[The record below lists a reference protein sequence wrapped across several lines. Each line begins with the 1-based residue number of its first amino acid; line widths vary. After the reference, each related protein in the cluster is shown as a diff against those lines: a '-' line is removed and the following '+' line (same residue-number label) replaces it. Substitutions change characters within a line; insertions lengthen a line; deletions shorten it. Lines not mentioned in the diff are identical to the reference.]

1 MPVKDATAETNQFAL
16 RKATLPDLATQ
27 LRLRRLQHLGHL
39 AFSGPAELLRT
50 LEAEEAVTLQSW
62 GALVA
67 EDLAWMRKLGGDFA
81 TIAPIY
87 TSGMAW
93 IPWIQ
98 AHRSYWKGWLKRAR
112 RISVSF
118 SNQASDVQWFRRQ
131 TRQVLPACGVA
142 FETAKP
148 PGGATLACPE
158 CGEGFSDQA
167 ALASHRN
174 LKHGKRSA
182 HAPYCSG
189 TVCPVCL
196 YECFS
201 TDRLMWHMK
210 QSNQRR
216 PCLQWAQANLLPE
229 EQVLRVPLPDHL
241 RGHKRLRGHRV
252 EGPLPPT
259 LAERVAADA
268 LGRYAALPP
277 AQPADMQGSQHQE
290 ETLSGEAPVHRCFSK
305 VVQADLE
312 AWCQQCTTFGD
323 WEDPWVEE
331 LDEDFRTCCFSA
343 DFTAVLEAITETD
356 EVELIIAC
364 EQWGQRVDKML
375 RERGLAAPGDQHR
388 RAVRPPPAQTPARQS
403 LPSRPGHLT
412 TPLFESWNHP
422 VETARLCQAEDEA
435 TPVHFGVHGPPRR
448 T

>member
-1 MPVKDATAETNQFAL
+1 MDAEIWARIAMAQDALRLLRRGAYRVQGLSQACRLALLEALIFSRLFYNSATWVVIHRPAWKALHQFYHRAVRTAIRMPVKDATAETNQFAL
-16 RKATLPDLATQ
+16 GKATLPDLATQ

-131 TRQVLPACGVA
+131 MRQVLPACGVA

-174 LKHGKRSA
+174 LKHGRDQPRTLLLGDSV
-182 HAPYCSG
+182 SG
-189 TVCPVCL
+189 
-196 YECFS
+196 
-201 TDRLMWHMK
+201 
-210 QSNQRR
+210 
-216 PCLQWAQANLLPE
+216 
-229 EQVLRVPLPDHL
+229 VPL
-241 RGHKRLRGHRV
+241 
-252 EGPLPPT
+252 
-259 LAERVAADA
+259 
-268 LGRYAALPP
+268 
-277 AQPADMQGSQHQE
+277 
-290 ETLSGEAPVHRCFSK
+290 
-305 VVQADLE
+305 
-312 AWCQQCTTFGD
+312 
-323 WEDPWVEE
+323 
-331 LDEDFRTCCFSA
+331 
-343 DFTAVLEAITETD
+343 
-356 EVELIIAC
+356 
-364 EQWGQRVDKML
+364 
-375 RERGLAAPGDQHR
+375 
-388 RAVRPPPAQTPARQS
+388 
-403 LPSRPGHLT
+403 
-412 TPLFESWNHP
+412 
-422 VETARLCQAEDEA
+422 
-435 TPVHFGVHGPPRR
+435 
-448 T
+448 